1 MKKINWLDH
10 IANLLVVILGISIAF
25 YLESYKEE
33 KANAMQEVKYMQSLT
48 EDLTAD
54 VNVMDTLIKWN
65 TYMSNSLVKLTQAA
79 TGRPYEEDSLV
90 IYLLSSQYNPPFT
103 PQLTTYESLKASGQM
118 GLIVDF
124 ELRNQLVEL
133 YEQYYR
139 GVRQYDEAI
148 DLHLKDF
155 FKPFYFKNVEFI
167 GRNDVRKEFL
177 RKPEFQNIMFA
188 YRYLFLAKSEFYKA
202 VKDQIEDTLKK
213 LQNQSKN

>member
-1 MKKINWLDH
+1 MNKINWLDH

-33 KANAMQEVKYMQSLT
+33 KANALQEEKYMQSLI
-48 EDLTAD
+48 EDLSAD
-54 VNVMDTLIKWN
+54 INVIDTLNKWN
-65 TYMSNSLVKLTQAA
+65 IYMSNSLVKLTQAA
-79 TGRPYEEDSLV
+79 TGRSFEEDSLV

-118 GLIVDF
+118 GLIDDF

-148 DLHLKDF
+148 DQHLKGF
-155 FKPFYFKNVEFI
+155 FKPFYFKNVEFV
-167 GRNDVRKEFL
+167 GRNQVKKDFL

-188 YRYLFLAKSEFYKA
+188 YRYLFLAKSEFYKS
-202 VKDQIEDTLKK
+202 VQDQIEDTLEKLKK
-213 LQNQSKN
+213 HND

>member
-1 MKKINWLDH
+1 MKKLNWLDH

-33 KANAMQEVKYMQSLT
+33 KANAMQEEKYMLSLA

-54 VNVMDTLIKWN
+54 FEAIDTLNQWN
-65 TYMSNSLVKLTQAA
+65 TYMSNSLVKLTTAS

-90 IYLLSSQYNPPFT
+90 IYLLSIQYNPPFT

-118 GLIVDF
+118 GLIKDF

-139 GVRQYDEAI
+139 GVEQYDESI
-148 DLHLKDF
+148 DQHLRDF
-155 FKPFYFKNVEFI
+155 YKPFFFKNVEFI
-167 GRNDVRKEFL
+167 GRNQVRKEFL
-177 RKPEFQNIMFA
+177 RKAEFRNIMFA
-188 YRYLFLAKSEFYKA
+188 YRYLFLAKSGFYRT
-202 VKDQIEDTLKK
+202 VQNQIDDTLEKLKK
-213 LQNQSKN
+213 QNK